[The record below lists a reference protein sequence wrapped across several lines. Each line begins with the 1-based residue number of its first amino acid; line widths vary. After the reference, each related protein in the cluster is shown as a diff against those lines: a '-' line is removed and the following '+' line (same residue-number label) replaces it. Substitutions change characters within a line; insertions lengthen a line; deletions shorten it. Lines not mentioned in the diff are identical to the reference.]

1 MMRSRR
7 FLMPLSFAII
17 CLTAAAGMAAGKLG
31 PASDPAR
38 RDGTAVDLPEL
49 LRKAAVYCRKLEGSV
64 LDFIAIEEIEE
75 IIDPVTDGPSRLAR
89 LRDWR
94 DVRAMPQ
101 GNSLTSSIK
110 NSLVYDYQCVRS
122 KGVIREAR
130 TLLTLNGI
138 EVNEPNAPLRTS
150 SMVYRNALLSPVNLF
165 GAQAQG
171 WYDYKEAGREELDGR
186 PTVIIEVA
194 PRPDVPVPLCRSGK
208 AWFDAET
215 LDLLK
220 MEWTQMPTAH
230 LEAFAERAARANGA
244 LRLSMQVEFS
254 AEKSG
259 LRFPSRLW
267 IREAYI
273 RKSGREFVRAVTSV
287 VFRSFKFFTVETSVD
302 GD

>member
-1 MMRSRR
+1 MLPSLRSKKSLALAV
-7 FLMPLSFAII
+7 FSLVL
-17 CLTAAAGMAAGKLG
+17 AAGIAAGH
-31 PASDPAR
+31 PASAQK
-38 RDGTAVDLPEL
+38 TEAVVDLPEL
-49 LRKAAVYCRKLEGSV
+49 LRKTAAYCRKLEGSV

-75 IIDPVTDGPSRLAR
+75 VIDPVTDGPSRLVS
-89 LRDWR
+89 LKDWR
-94 DVRAMPQ
+94 DVQALPR
-101 GNSLTSSIK
+101 GNTLASSIR
-110 NSLVYDYQCVRS
+110 NSLVYDYQCVRT
-122 KGVIREAR
+122 KGVIREVR
-130 TLLTLNGI
+130 TLMTLNGV

-150 SMVYRNALLSPVNLF
+150 SMVYRNALLNPVNLF

-171 WYDYKEAGREELDGR
+171 WYDYKEAGREELDKR
-186 PTVIIEVA
+186 PVVVVEVTPKPNVA
-194 PRPDVPVPLCRSGK
+194 VPLCQSGK
-208 AWFDAET
+208 AWFDAVT

-254 AEKSG
+254 AEKNG

-273 RKSGREFVRAVTSV
+273 RKSGREFVRAITSV
-287 VFRSFKFFTVETSVD
+287 AFRGFKFFTVETSVD